1 MEDEK
6 SWALQL
12 LILQKHPS
20 LRGMSVSTAAQFG
33 VRRAKVLDSLIQ
45 ELIYFRRLPH
55 LASAAATKTVKG
67 SHHAFP
73 SRRNIRGV

>member
-12 LILQKHPS
+12 LIQKHPS
-20 LRGMSVSTAAQFG
+20 LRGISVSTAAQFG
-33 VRRAKVLDSLIQ
+33 VRRAKFLDSLIQ

-67 SHHAFP
+67 SHHAFHG
-73 SRRNIRGV
+73 RRNIRGV